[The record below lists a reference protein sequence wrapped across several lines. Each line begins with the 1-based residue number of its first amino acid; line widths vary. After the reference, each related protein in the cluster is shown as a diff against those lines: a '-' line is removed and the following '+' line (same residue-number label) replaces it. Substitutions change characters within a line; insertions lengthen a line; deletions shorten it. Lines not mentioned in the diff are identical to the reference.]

1 TYPAGGATLSALE
14 AGGAGFASSAMENT
28 GSASGAT
35 FFMGT
40 AESTAAGAAGR
51 ICVIDRGVISFFDKV
66 KNCED
71 SGGIGAIVI
80 NNEAG
85 MLFGT
90 LGTTNTTSI
99 PAVGAAFED
108 RNALVAASTASV
120 SVGASDYG
128 YMSGTSMATPG
139 VSGVAALVWSNH
151 PTCTGTQIRDALK
164 ATAEDGGAA
173 GPDAYFGYGI
183 VKAKAA
189 SDYLA
194 ASGCGGGNEP
204 PPPAGA
210 PENLS
215 GSVNKRGKNYNYSL
229 SWSGGGASV
238 DIFRNG
244 SKIATQS
251 NSGGFSENLGAT
263 SASYQVCNAGT
274 TSCTAT
280 VIVTF

>member
-1 TYPAGGATLSALE
+1 
-14 AGGAGFASSAMENT
+14 M
-28 GSASGAT
+28 
-35 FFMGT
+35 
-40 AESTAAGAAGR
+40 
-51 ICVIDRGVISFFDKV
+51 IDRGVVSFFDKV

-99 PAVGAAFED
+99 PAVGAALED
-108 RNALVAASTASV
+108 RNALVTAATASI
-120 SVGASDYG
+120 SIGASDYG

-164 ATAEDGGAA
+164 ATALDGGAA

-194 ASGCGGGNEP
+194 ASGCGGGSEP

-215 GSVNKRGKNYNYSL
+215 GSVSKRGKNYNYSL
-229 SWSGGGASV
+229 SWSGGGATV

-244 SKIATQS
+244 SKIATGS
-251 NSGGFSENLGAT
+251 NAGSFSENLGVT
-263 SASYQVCNAGT
+263 SANYRVCNAGT
-274 TSCTAT
+274 TSCSAD
-280 VIVTF
+280 VTLAF